1 MAGRTPRRNER
12 PDHDGTHRLAF
23 ERNKK
28 KIYATQTVCG
38 ICGKPV
44 DFSYKFPHPLSP
56 CIDHIIPV
64 VKGGHPSDLDNLQLA
79 HFCCNRAKSDK
90 LVSRSGK
97 AQEQAVDSPRVLPLS
112 RDMAYL
118 RRKLE
123 LKRSRVI
130 TRYKYYEMKNAVKDF
145 GMVTPPEF
153 RTFSEVLGWCGKA
166 VDSLADRLV
175 FREFRQD
182 NFDLNSIYLQNNAD
196 ILFDSAVLSALI
208 SSCSFLYICAGE
220 DGFPRMSVLD
230 GGNATGIIDDVTGL
244 LTEGYAVLERNAD
257 NGTPT
262 LEAYFTAGSTWYYPK
277 GEKPY
282 LVTNPAPAPL
292 LVPICYRPDAARP
305 FGHSRISR
313 ACMGLQQ
320 GALRTLKRSE
330 ISAEFYS
337 FPQKYVLG
345 TSGDADPMDKWK
357 ATISSLLEISKD
369 EEGDHPVVGQFTQQS
384 MSPYTEQLRTFA
396 ALFAGETG
404 LTLDDLGF
412 VTDNPS
418 SAEAI
423 KSSHE
428 TLRLAARKA
437 QRTFGSGFL
446 NAGYLAACLRDDFA
460 YQRRQL
466 YLTRPVWEPVFEPD
480 AATLSGIGDAVGKVN
495 AVIPGYF
502 GKENLRDLTG
512 VQAEG

>member
-1 MAGRTPRRNER
+1 M
-12 PDHDGTHRLAF
+12 
-23 ERNKK
+23 
-28 KIYATQTVCG
+28 
-38 ICGKPV
+38 
-44 DFSYKFPHPLSP
+44 
-56 CIDHIIPV
+56 
-64 VKGGHPSDLDNLQLA
+64 SDL
-79 HFCCNRAKSDK
+79 K
-90 LVSRSGK
+90 G
-97 AQEQAVDSPRVLPLS
+97 
-112 RDMAYL
+112 MAYL
-118 RRKLE
+118 RRRL
-123 LKRSRVI
+123 LQKRARVQ

-153 RTFSEVLGWCGKA
+153 RTFTEVLGWCGKA
-166 VDSLADRLV
+166 VDSLADRLLW
-175 FREFRQD
+175 REFRDD
-182 NFDLNSIYLQNNAD
+182 NFDLNTIYCMNNAD
-196 ILFDSAVLSALI
+196 VLFDSAVLSALI
-208 SSCSFLYICAGE
+208 SSCCFVYISQAE
-220 DGFPRMSVLD
+220 NGFPRLQVID
-230 GGNATGIIDDVTGL
+230 GGNAT
-244 LTEGYAVLERNAD
+244 
-257 NGTPT
+257 T

-277 GEKPY
+277 GQKPY
-282 LVTNPAPAPL
+282 HVTNSAPAPL
-292 LVPICYRPDAARP
+292 LVPIVYRPDAKRP

-345 TSGDADPMDKWK
+345 TSNEAEQLDKWK
-357 ATISSLLEISKD
+357 ATISSLLEITKD
-369 EEGDHPVVGQFTQQS
+369 EEGDKPVVGQFTQQS

-428 TLRLAARKA
+428 GLRLAARKA

-446 NAGYLAACLRDDFA
+446 NAGYLAACVRDDFA
-460 YQRRQL
+460 YQRQQL

-480 AATLSGIGDAVGKVN
+480 AATLSGIGDAVGKIN

-512 VQAEG
+512 IRTEN